1 MSSRLCVKLE
11 THICSKIVKAFWTF
25 LLLIICC
32 YSNCCFDKYSEIL
45 DTQNVLMYKSKRN
58 IIYVYS
64 EILHILRCGFSCIV
78 LHNSY
83 FPPASR
89 SCMPQHQA
97 EQPSNETNLPIFR
110 GAENA
115 VSVHASTLYRLNKL
129 EFASWIKCL
138 FNNFEML
145 VPCSRRVS
153 DACDVYSNFAS
164 IFSSISSV
172 STRRFIAGL
181 LSRNDPGVLTFLI
194 SLWMPFA
201 LGTVSR
207 EIYDEIFYDIFLRN
221 YIS

>member
-1 MSSRLCVKLE
+1 
-11 THICSKIVKAFWTF
+11 
-25 LLLIICC
+25 
-32 YSNCCFDKYSEIL
+32 
-45 DTQNVLMYKSKRN
+45 MYKSKRN

-64 EILHILRCGFSCIV
+64 DILHILRCGFSCIV

-83 FPPASR
+83 FLPTSR

-97 EQPSNETNLPIFR
+97 EHLPYASQVSLYKSHETNLPIFR

-145 VPCSRRVS
+145 VSCPRRVS

-164 IFSSISSV
+164 ILSSISSV

-181 LSRNDPGVLTFLI
+181 LSRNDPGALIFLI
-194 SLWMPFA
+194 RLWMPFA

-207 EIYDEIFYDIFLRN
+207 EIYDEIFYDISLRN
-221 YIS
+221 YI